1 MVAAEDRRGWSRPD
15 VTAQI
20 VGLDPD
26 QETSQ
31 PRGMIPN
38 NLDDEIG
45 DLNGAKIA
53 SWVVVSSS

>member
-53 SWVVVSSS
+53 S